1 MKIARGFAN
10 FLENKKGEDIVLLDI
25 KGIASFTDYF
35 VIVNGTSSRM
45 LQSLANALV
54 REVKSEYHLNSLPE
68 GQPDLGW
75 VLLDYGDVVVHL
87 FSPEQRDFYRLE
99 ELWSEGKVILHL
111 M

>member
-1 MKIARGFAN
+1 
-10 FLENKKGEDIVLLDI
+10 
-25 KGIASFTDYF
+25 
-35 VIVNGTSSRM
+35 M
-45 LQSLANALV
+45 LQSLANALA
-54 REVKSEYHLNSLPE
+54 RDVKTKFHLTSLPE

-99 ELWSEGKVILHL
+99 DLWSEGKVILRL